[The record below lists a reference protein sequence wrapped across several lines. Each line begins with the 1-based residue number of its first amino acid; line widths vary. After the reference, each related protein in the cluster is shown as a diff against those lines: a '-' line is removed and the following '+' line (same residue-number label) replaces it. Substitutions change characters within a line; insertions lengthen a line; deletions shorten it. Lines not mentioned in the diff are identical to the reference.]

1 VVAASEAVAVAVFL
15 AAFVG
20 AIAEVEIGEADAAVP
35 VVLCRNI
42 FNTVW
47 MNETFS
53 HSIFGRG

>member
-42 FNTVW
+42 FNTV
-47 MNETFS
+47 
-53 HSIFGRG
+53 